1 MEEFG
6 ISEILMNFH
15 FIRPAWLVA
24 IIPLILVLIL
34 LRFQNT
40 RVSAWEE
47 IIDPSLLSYLLEKTD
62 LRKQNLL
69 AYLFFFWVVIVV
81 ALAGP
86 AWQKIPQPVQE
97 KDDALIIAL
106 DLTRSMLAE
115 DVKPNRLTKAKRK
128 IIDILRLRDEGETA
142 LVVYSGSAFSVSP
155 LSDDNKTISAMVP
168 SLSPDIMPSPGSS
181 LKSAIEK
188 SVQLFRDGGKLS
200 GKIIVITD
208 EIKDKAA
215 AQKAARESNF
225 AYPVSILSIGTKEG
239 AAIPKVFNGKENGYV
254 RDQLGEIV
262 IAKVDEDLLKDFVRF
277 SGGSYSPLT
286 TGDED
291 ITKLLSPED
300 FAENTNYKEAEA
312 REFDAWREEGPFLV
326 LFLIPF
332 AALAF
337 RRGLL
342 LLFAIFLVNPTSEVE
357 ASIWDDLWKTR
368 DQQAME
374 ALEQGDAARASQL
387 FENQSWRGIAN
398 YRNEAFTSAAEDF
411 ETIETSWAKYNL
423 GNALAKSGN
432 FEQAISAYEESLT
445 INPDNADALHNK
457 KIIEQLIENQSKPQ
471 KNNSG
476 SEQKDSE
483 QSQQDRN
490 NDTPNGAEGANTQ
503 EDDEKIS
510 PEAKS
515 NQGEDGEAIDEE
527 KVSDEEDN
535 SKQPRTEET
544 EKGGDTQSTALARE
558 EEQALEQWLKR
569 VPDDPGGLLRNK
581 FKLQFDER
589 IRKGEESEQDV
600 TNDW

>member
-1 MEEFG
+1 MEEIA
-6 ISEILMNFH
+6 ISEILRNFH
-15 FIRPAWLVA
+15 FIRPAWLLA
-24 IIPLILVLIL
+24 IIPLIFVLIL

-62 LRKQNLL
+62 PRRQNLL
-69 AYLFFFWVVIVV
+69 AYLFFFWLVVVV

-86 AWQKIPQPVQE
+86 AWQRIPQPVQE

-106 DLTRSMLAE
+106 DLTRSMMAE

-142 LVVYSGSAFSVSP
+142 LVVYSGSAFAVSP
-155 LSDDNKTISAMVP
+155 LSDDSKTISSMVS
-168 SLSPDIMPSPGSS
+168 SLSPDIMPSGGSS
-181 LKSAIEK
+181 LKNAIEK
-188 SVQLFRDGGKLS
+188 SIQLFRDGGKLS

-215 AQKAARESNF
+215 AQKAARETNF
-225 AYPVSILSIGTKEG
+225 AYPVSILSAGTKEG
-239 AAIPKVFNGKENGYV
+239 AAIPLVFNGEENGYI

-277 SGGSYSPLT
+277 SGGSYSPMT
-286 TGDED
+286 NNDED
-291 ITKLLSPED
+291 IAKLLSPGD
-300 FAENTNYKEAEA
+300 FADESNYKEAEA
-312 REFDAWREEGPFLV
+312 REFDAWREEGPLLV

-337 RRGLL
+337 RRGVVLL
-342 LLFAIFLVNPTSEVE
+342 IAVFIVNPANEAE
-357 ASIWDDLWKTR
+357 ASAWDDLWKTP
-368 DQQAME
+368 DQQAMQ
-374 ALEQGDAARASQL
+374 ALKQGDASRASQL
-387 FENQSWRGIAN
+387 FENKSWRGIAN

-432 FEQAISAYEESLT
+432 YEQAISAYEESLT

-476 SEQKDSE
+476 PEQEESE
-483 QSQQDRN
+483 QSRRDRN
-490 NDTPNGAEGANTQ
+490 NDWTDGDGKTNTKQ
-503 EDDEKIS
+503 DDEPIS
-510 PEAKS
+510 PEANS
-515 NQGEDGEAIDEE
+515 NQDENGKAIDEE
-527 KVSDEEDN
+527 KISDDGDD
-535 SKQPRTEET
+535 SKQPGTEET
-544 EKGGDTQSTALARE
+544 EESASSQSTALARE
-558 EEQALEQWLKR
+558 EEQALEQWLRR

-581 FKLQFDER
+581 FKLQFEER
-589 IRKGEESEQDV
+589 IRKGEESGQDV